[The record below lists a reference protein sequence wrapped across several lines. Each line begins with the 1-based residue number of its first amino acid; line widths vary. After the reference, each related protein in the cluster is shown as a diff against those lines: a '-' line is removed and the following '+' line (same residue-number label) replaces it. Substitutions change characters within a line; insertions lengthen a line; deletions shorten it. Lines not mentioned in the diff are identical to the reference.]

1 MDGEENTKSFVLR
14 KASVAA
20 FSDFEAFK
28 SGKNSM
34 VNQVDA
40 TLSRPDTP
48 SVSARVT
55 VVT

>member
-1 MDGEENTKSFVLR
+1 MDGEENAQSFVNHR
-14 KASVAA
+14 ASVAA
-20 FSDFEAFK
+20 FRDFEAFK

-40 TLSRPDTP
+40 TLSHPDTP

-55 VVT
+55 AAT